1 MDLKIALS
9 GDLPAR
15 CSDALAALAP
25 ELGMVPAA
33 EGVPV
38 RGHRGAALAVCCDGA
53 SVTIEWAQ
61 PIQFYRALSLLPR
74 PLAAC
79 DIREEPCF
87 ETVGMMFD
95 TSRNAVLRPDTLRSF
110 LRKMALMGMNL
121 GMMYTEDTYE
131 VPGQPYFG
139 YQRGRYTYEELH
151 ALDDYADMLG
161 IELCPCVQ
169 TLGHLNRALHW
180 PAMRRLQDNDEVLLA
195 DSEETYSFLRQILT
209 AASAPYRSKRIH
221 IGMDEAHGVGMGA
234 HLRLHGYEK
243 PYDILRRHLKRVLD
257 IVNELGLSPMMWSDM
272 YFRLES
278 PTNGYYDG
286 PMPSQQAVDAVV
298 PGVELVYWDYYH
310 MREAEYDEQ
319 LKKHDALHAP
329 TVFAGGIWTWCG
341 PAPDYDK
348 TRTATLAGLS
358 ACRKAGVKRYVF
370 ASTLYVY
377 GKSGG
382 FYRCSKQACELYIE
396 NYHDMFGLEY
406 TILRYGSLYGPRAD
420 RRNAINRF
428 VAEALEKGTI
438 TYYGAPTALR
448 EYIHVED
455 AALSTVEILGPEY
468 ANQNIVL
475 TGNQPMQVGDLF
487 RMIEEMLGKPIEIK
501 YQHDPNSGHYQIT
514 PYAFMPKVGR
524 KMTPHLS
531 TELGQG
537 VLKVMEEIHQ
547 ELHPDLKE
555 LGGYLMVDKAD

>member
-1 MDLKIALS
+1 MCIRDRDEDLVNTVVS
-9 GDLPAR
+9 GA
-15 CSDALAALAP
+15 DA
-25 ELGMVPAA
+25 V
-33 EGVPV
+33 
-38 RGHRGAALAVCCDGA
+38 
-53 SVTIEWAQ
+53 
-61 PIQFYRALSLLPR
+61 
-74 PLAAC
+74 
-79 DIREEPCF
+79 
-87 ETVGMMFD
+87 FD
-95 TSRNAVLRPDTLRSF
+95 FA
-110 LRKMALMGMNL
+110 G
-121 GMMYTEDTYE
+121 
-131 VPGQPYFG
+131 
-139 YQRGRYTYEELH
+139 
-151 ALDDYADMLG
+151 
-161 IELCPCVQ
+161 
-169 TLGHLNRALHW
+169 
-180 PAMRRLQDNDEVLLA
+180 LA
-195 DSEETYSFLRQILT
+195 DIGESNQKPVETARINVLGNVIL
-209 AASAPYRSKRIH
+209 
-221 IGMDEAHGVGMGA
+221 
-234 HLRLHGYEK
+234 
-243 PYDILRRHLKRVLD
+243 
-257 IVNELGLSPMMWSDM
+257 
-272 YFRLES
+272 LE
-278 PTNGYYDG
+278 
-286 PMPSQQAVDAVV
+286 
-298 PGVELVYWDYYH
+298 
-310 MREAEYDEQ
+310 
-319 LKKHDALHAP
+319 
-329 TVFAGGIWTWCG
+329 
-341 PAPDYDK
+341 
-348 TRTATLAGLS
+348 